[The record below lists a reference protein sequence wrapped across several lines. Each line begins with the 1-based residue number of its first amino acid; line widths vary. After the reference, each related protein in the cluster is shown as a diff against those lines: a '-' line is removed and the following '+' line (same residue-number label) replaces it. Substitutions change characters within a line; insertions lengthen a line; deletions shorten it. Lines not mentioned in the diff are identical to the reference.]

1 MVKVTFTL
9 DEPTIERLRLSA
21 QRLSRPQSA
30 VVREAINDYALR
42 VGRLSDSERRQMLR
56 TLDRLVPRIP
66 RRPLAEVERELD
78 EIRRSRRA
86 GGRRNKTR

>member
-9 DEPTIERLRLSA
+9 DESTVEALRLSA
-21 QRLSRPQSA
+21 ERLSRPQSA

-42 VGRLSDSERRQMLR
+42 VGRLSETERRQMLR
-56 TLDRLVPRIP
+56 TFDRLVPRIP
-66 RRPLAEVERELD
+66 RRPLAEIEREID

-86 GGRRNKTR
+86 GGRRSSGR

>member
-9 DEPTIERLRLSA
+9 DESTVARLRLSA
-21 QRLSRPQSA
+21 ERLSRPQSA

-42 VGRLSDSERRQMLR
+42 VGRLSEAERRQMLR
-56 TLDRLVPRIP
+56 TFDRLVPRVP
-66 RRPLAEVERELD
+66 KRSLAETERELD

-86 GGRRNKTR
+86 GGRRSRAR